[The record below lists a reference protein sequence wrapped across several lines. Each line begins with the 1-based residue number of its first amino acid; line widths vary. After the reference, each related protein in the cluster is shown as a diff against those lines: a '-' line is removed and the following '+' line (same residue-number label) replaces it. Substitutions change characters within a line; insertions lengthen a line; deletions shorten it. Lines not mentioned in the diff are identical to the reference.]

1 MSQWD
6 ISYVSKQ
13 AGVPAS
19 TLRYYEQRG
28 LIQAIGRNGLKRVFG
43 PQIFNQLALITLAQR
58 VGFSLDEINIF
69 VSGVGKPNLDR
80 DLLVKKIDE
89 LDAGIAHMTLMREQ
103 LHHMAACPAED
114 HFDCPS
120 FRKLLVQDGDDAKP
134 PVGRKAF

>member
-43 PQIFNQLALITLAQR
+43 PKIFNQLALIILAQR
-58 VGFSLDEINIF
+58 VGFSLDEISTFLN
-69 VSGVGKPNLDR
+69 GGQNPTLDR
-80 DLLVKKIDE
+80 ALLAAKADE
-89 LDAGIAHMTLMREQ
+89 LDESIARLTLMRAQ
-103 LHHMAACPAED
+103 LRHMASCPAAD

-120 FRKLLVQDGDDAKP
+120 FQQLLAQASTDNTAKP
-134 PVGRKAF
+134 KGTF